1 MGDKKVKVLS
11 VVIITGFLIFFV
23 LAFSQAEGPDWRLYW
38 TSDDVLYLYDARS
51 ITKSKDILKVSE
63 KSVGRQKK
71 QYNFPQALTKIM
83 EINKEG
89 SGEMSD
95 EIRKKTIDA
104 LALQVTRRLYEI
116 RCSPKRYRMITGMKY
131 DNEGILID
139 GIISLEW
146 GTINPGSIIEKLY
159 NEVCH

>member
-1 MGDKKVKVLS
+1 MKILS
-11 VVIITGFLIFFV
+11 VVI
-23 LAFSQAEGPDWRLYW
+23 LAGLFILFILTSSQAEGPDWKLYC

-51 ITKSKDILKVSE
+51 ITKSKDILKISE
-63 KSVGRQKK
+63 KSVVRGTK
-71 QYNFPQALTKIM
+71 QYNYPQALTKI
-83 EINKEG
+83 EKEG
-89 SGEMSD
+89 SGKMSD
-95 EIRKKTIDA
+95 ELRKKTIDR

-139 GIISLEW
+139 SATSLKWQSIE
-146 GTINPGSIIEKLY
+146 PGSIIERLY

>member
-1 MGDKKVKVLS
+1 MKILF
-11 VVIITGFLIFFV
+11 IIIFTGFLIFFV

-38 TSDDVLYLYDARS
+38 TSDDALYFYDGRS
-51 ITKSKDILKVSE
+51 LTKSNGILKVSE
-63 KSVGRQKK
+63 KSVVRQRKK
-71 QYNFPQALTKIM
+71 YNFPQALAKIM
-83 EINKEG
+83 EIRREG

-95 EIRKKTIDA
+95 ELRKKTIDA

-146 GTINPGSIIEKLY
+146 SSINPGSIIEKLY